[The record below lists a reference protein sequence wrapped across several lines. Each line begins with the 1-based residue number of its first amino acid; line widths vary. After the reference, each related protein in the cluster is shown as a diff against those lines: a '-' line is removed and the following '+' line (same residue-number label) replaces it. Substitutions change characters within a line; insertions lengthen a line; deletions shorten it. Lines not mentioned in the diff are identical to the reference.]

1 MLCEEPVY
9 LHPTSS
15 LLKIVPQYIVFQE
28 LVETRKLYMRGNA
41 HLLTRLYCHVY
52 QRYVCN

>member
-1 MLCEEPVY
+1 MLCEGPVY

-15 LLKIVPQYIVFQE
+15 LLQIVPQYVVFQE

-41 HLLTRLYCHVY
+41 HLLKDNFHVY
-52 QRYVCN
+52 QRCVCN